1 VPTSSE
7 ALVTLPPHIDLH
19 ARPAAAVVRLAS
31 AYSSE
36 ITLVHAEREA
46 NAKSVLAIMA
56 LGANAGSE
64 LRVTAS
70 GDDAAVALDAVAG
83 YLATLE

>member
-7 ALVTLPPHIDLH
+7 TLVTLPPHIDLH
-19 ARPAAAVVRLAS
+19 ARPAAVVVRLAS
-31 AYSSE
+31 TYDAE
-36 ITLVHAEREA
+36 ITLAHADREA

-56 LGANAGSE
+56 LGANGGSK
-64 LRVTAS
+64 LRLTAS
-70 GDDAAVALDAVAG
+70 GNDAAVALDAVST